1 MRRGGGESVEIYS
14 SPQANAPAA
23 ELIRKYMR
31 RGGGESVEI
40 YICNLMRMRVQAG

>member
-1 MRRGGGESVEIYS
+1 
-14 SPQANAPAA
+14 
-23 ELIRKYMR
+23 MR